1 MLCRVNNGIT
11 NEILSPMDKLDLKS
25 SESDK
30 SIHALNYSKSKR
42 IWKRELDKFSLV
54 GTWLMS

>member
-1 MLCRVNNGIT
+1 
-11 NEILSPMDKLDLKS
+11 MDKLDLKS
-25 SESDK
+25 FESDK
-30 SIHALNYSKSKR
+30 SIYALNYSKQK